1 MEFPSNQSRL
11 PGFATFT
18 VVPAEQPDA
27 GAAGQRSGGGTI
39 TLPLPEGLGYTDG
52 IEYEN
57 TDLGLVRGAIV
68 EASAAD
74 QSKKASEKGGAAGGE
89 EPPSEKQGDDKS
101 AFQQLMAEIGI
112 RMGGDTGR
120 LLVGSAPNPNTR
132 AVFKKVGM
140 RQYQFTYKL
149 VPTST
154 DEADSIQE
162 IIKKFRE
169 TMYPIGEGISGD
181 LITSFKF
188 PNLFQIEFWIG
199 TPKQAV
205 KPLILPSYLSSMTT
219 SYGGAIMAKNDAN
232 FSFSETTISLT
243 FMEYRA
249 LNQRDIQAG
258 F

>member
-1 MEFPSNQSRL
+1 MALTFPENQDRI

-27 GAAGQRSGGGTI
+27 GPAGQRSGGGDTI
-39 TLPLPEGLGYTDG
+39 TLPIPEGLSHTDG

-57 TDLGLVRGAIV
+57 TDLGLVRGALV
-68 EASAAD
+68 EASANDKAKKDAD
-74 QSKKASEKGGAAGGE
+74 GGTPPASDEGGE
-89 EPPSEKQGDDKS
+89 QKG
-101 AFQQLMAEIGI
+101 AFQQMMEGI
-112 RMGGDTGR
+112 AIRFGGDTGR
-120 LLVGSAPNPNTR
+120 LIVGSAPNPNTR

-149 VPTST
+149 MPTSP
-154 DEADSIQE
+154 DEAESIQE

-169 TMYPIGEGISGD
+169 VMYPEPEGID
-181 LITSFKF
+181 DKHITAFKF
-188 PNLFQIEFWIG
+188 PNLFKIEFWIG
-199 TPKQAV
+199 NGAKELV
-205 KPLILPSYLSSMTT
+205 KPELLPAYLSSMST
-219 SYGGAIMAKNDAN
+219 SYGGAIMAQNDAN